1 MMEFE
6 LKNKKLNT
14 DKLLFF
20 GFTLNDGIYTY
31 RRDIADGNMK
41 LKIAVKTDGRI
52 LTEIID
58 SGSEEEYVLHLVPNS
73 QGEFV
78 GRVRTEYEAVI
89 NEISEKCYETE
100 IFKQAQSKRII
111 EFVRKEYDDELEFL
125 WKKFD
130 DNAIWRR
137 KDNKKWYG
145 AILTVSKRKLGLR
158 SDDMAEIIDLRIQ
171 PELMNDLIAKK
182 NYYPGWHMNKKHWFT
197 VILDESVPDEKLFE
211 HIRTSYV
218 LAKK

>member
-137 KDNKKWYG
+137 KDNKKW
-145 AILTVSKRKLGLR
+145 
-158 SDDMAEIIDLRIQ
+158 
-171 PELMNDLIAKK
+171 
-182 NYYPGWHMNKKHWFT
+182 
-197 VILDESVPDEKLFE
+197 
-211 HIRTSYV
+211 
-218 LAKK
+218 

>member
-31 RRDIADGNMK
+31 SRDIADGNMK

>member
-89 NEISEKCYETE
+89 NI
-100 IFKQAQSKRII
+100 
-111 EFVRKEYDDELEFL
+111 
-125 WKKFD
+125 
-130 DNAIWRR
+130 
-137 KDNKKWYG
+137 
-145 AILTVSKRKLGLR
+145 
-158 SDDMAEIIDLRIQ
+158 
-171 PELMNDLIAKK
+171 
-182 NYYPGWHMNKKHWFT
+182 
-197 VILDESVPDEKLFE
+197 
-211 HIRTSYV
+211 
-218 LAKK
+218 